1 MDARRPNACLWLI
14 LPLAAGCLAVPVA
27 VARSAE
33 KPPAESP
40 KENVHA
46 CAGAGRW
53 FPADADGL
61 ARTVDGFFSGAVA
74 EIPRRPVAL
83 IVPHAGYEYS
93 GAVAGKGY
101 ATLKGRSYKRVILL
115 GPSHQTAVRGAS
127 VLRADAYET
136 PLGRIPVD
144 AEARDALLKCS
155 VVREQPA
162 AHAGEWSV
170 ENQLPMLQRALRGCF
185 ITPSPLTGEGRGEGG
200 KSLEPPLG
208 PPHPNPL
215 PPGEREL
222 KQPLKDFAIVEVIVG
237 VMTPAERTTLAE
249 ALRKLADAGTLLVVG
264 TDFTHYG
271 PRFDYVPFKDRVP
284 ERLADLNDKAVAKI
298 LDLDATGWDRFIA
311 ETGDTVCG
319 QAAVGLLLEALKPW
333 GDVKGQ
339 RVAFDT
345 SGRITGDWE
354 NSVTYA
360 SIVLWRAGEAAY
372 LQGPEKQTLLRLAR
386 DVLGEFLKTGNSALD
401 VSRYDLTETLK
412 RPGAA
417 FVTLKNHGRLRGC
430 IGTFLPRAP
439 LYQTVAEMARAAAQD
454 FRFRGNPVTPAELGD
469 IDIEISVLTPL
480 EKVGDPL
487 QEIELGR
494 HGIYIEGEGRSG
506 CFLPQVAAETGWSKE
521 EFLSHCAGEKAG
533 LAPDAWKKPGVT
545 VYRFEA
551 HVFGE
556 KEEAKP

>member
-14 LPLAAGCLAVPVA
+14 LPLAAGCLALPPA
-27 VARSAE
+27 VAWSAE
-33 KPPAESP
+33 APAAESP
-40 KENVHA
+40 KENVHP

-53 FPADADGL
+53 FPADADRL
-61 ARTVDGFFSGAVA
+61 KQMVDGFLGEPAA
-74 EIPRRPVAL
+74 EIPRRPAAM
-83 IVPHAGYEYS
+83 IVPHAGYQYS

-101 ATLKGRSYKRVILL
+101 ATLKGRSYKRVIIL

-144 AEARDALLKCS
+144 AEARDALLKCP

-170 ENQLPMLQRALRGCF
+170 ENQLPMLQRAL
-185 ITPSPLTGEGRGEGG
+185 
-200 KSLEPPLG
+200 
-208 PPHPNPL
+208 
-215 PPGEREL
+215 
-222 KQPLKDFAIVEVIVG
+222 KDFAMVEVIVG
-237 VMTPAERTTLAE
+237 VMTPAERTALAE
-249 ALRKLADAGTLLVVG
+249 TLRGLADSGTLLVVG

-271 PRFDYVPFKDRVP
+271 PRFGYVPFEDRVA

-298 LDLDATGWDRFIA
+298 LGLDPGGWDRFIA

-319 QAAVGLLLEALKPW
+319 EAAVGLLLEALKPW
-333 GDVKGQ
+333 GDVEGR

-360 SIVLWRAGEAAY
+360 SIVLWRTGEAAY

-386 DVLGEFLKTGNSALD
+386 DVLGEFLKTGKSALD
-401 VSRYDLTETLK
+401 ESRYDITETLK

-439 LYQTVAEMARAAAQD
+439 LYQAVAEMACAAAQD
-454 FRFRGNPVTPAELGD
+454 FRFRGDPVTSAELGD

-480 EKVGDPL
+480 EKVADPL
-487 QEIELGR
+487 REIELGR

-506 CFLPQVAAETGWSKE
+506 CFLPQVAAETGWSKG

>member
-1 MDARRPNACLWLI
+1 MDARRPNACWWLI
-14 LPLAAGCLAVPVA
+14 LPVVSACLVVA
-27 VARSAE
+27 VAVAWLAEGSA
-33 KPPAESP
+33 AERP
-40 KENVHA
+40 KEKVHA

-53 FPADADGL
+53 FPADADRL
-61 ARTVDGFFSGAVA
+61 KQMVDGFLSGAVA
-74 EIPRRPVAL
+74 EIPRPPVAL
-83 IVPHAGYEYS
+83 IVPHAGYQYS

-101 ATLKGRSYKRVILL
+101 ATLKGRSYKRVIIL
-115 GPSHQTAVRGAS
+115 GPSHQVAVRGAS

-144 AEARDALLKCS
+144 AAARDTLLKCP

-170 ENQLPMLQRALRGCF
+170 ENQLPMLQRALKGF
-185 ITPSPLTGEGRGEGG
+185 AMV
-200 KSLEPPLG
+200 
-208 PPHPNPL
+208 
-215 PPGEREL
+215 EL
-222 KQPLKDFAIVEVIVG
+222 IVG
-237 VMTPAERTTLAE
+237 VMTPTERATLAE
-249 ALRKLADAGTLLVVG
+249 TLRGLADAETLLVVG
-264 TDFTHYG
+264 TDFCHYG
-271 PRFDYVPFKDRVP
+271 PRFGYVPFKDRVA
-284 ERLADLNDKAVAKI
+284 ERLADLNDKAVARI
-298 LDLDATGWDRFIA
+298 LALDPKAWDGFLQ

-319 QAAVGLLLEALKPW
+319 QAAVGLLLEALKAW
-333 GDVKGQ
+333 GDVKGR

-360 SIVLWRAGEAAY
+360 SIVFWRTGEAAY
-372 LQGPEKQTLLRLAR
+372 LQDPEKQTLLRLAR
-386 DVLGEFLKTGNSALD
+386 DVLGEFLKTGKSALD
-401 VSRYDLTETLK
+401 ESRYDLTEVLK

-487 QEIELGR
+487 KEIELGR
-494 HGIYIEGEGRSG
+494 HGIYIAGEGRSG

-521 EFLSHCAGEKAG
+521 EFLSQCAAGKAG
-533 LAPDAWKKPGVT
+533 LAPDAWKRPGVT

>member
-1 MDARRPNACLWLI
+1 MDARCPNACWWLI
-14 LPLAAGCLAVPVA
+14 LPVVSACFVVA
-27 VARSAE
+27 VAVAWSAERSA
-33 KPPAESP
+33 AESP
-40 KENVHA
+40 KEKVHA

-53 FPADADGL
+53 FPADADRL
-61 ARTVDGFFSGAVA
+61 KQMVDGFLSEGSA

-83 IVPHAGYEYS
+83 IAPHAGYEYS

-115 GPSHQTAVRGAS
+115 GPSHQAAVRGAS

-170 ENQLPMLQRALRGCF
+170 ENQLPMLQRAL
-185 ITPSPLTGEGRGEGG
+185 
-200 KSLEPPLG
+200 
-208 PPHPNPL
+208 
-215 PPGEREL
+215 
-222 KQPLKDFAIVEVIVG
+222 KDFAMVEVIVG
-237 VMTPAERTTLAE
+237 VMTPTERAALAE
-249 ALRKLADAGTLLVVG
+249 TLRGLADAETLLVVS
-264 TDFTHYG
+264 TDFCHYG
-271 PRFDYVPFKDRVP
+271 PRFGYVPFKDLVAK
-284 ERLADLNDKAVAKI
+284 RLADLNDKAVARI
-298 LDLDATGWDRFIA
+298 LALDPKAWDGFLQ

-319 QAAVGLLLEALKPW
+319 EAAVGLLLEALKAR

-345 SGRITGDWE
+345 SGRLTGDWE

-360 SIVLWRAGEAAY
+360 SIVFWRTGEAAY
-372 LQGPEKQTLLRLAR
+372 LKGSEKQTLLRLAR
-386 DVLGEFLKTGNSALD
+386 DVLKEFLNTGKASLD
-401 VSRYDLTETLK
+401 ESKYDLAGVLK

-439 LYQTVAEMARAAAQD
+439 LYQTVAEMTRAAAQD
-454 FRFRGNPVTPAELGD
+454 FRFRGDPVTPAELGD

-480 EKVGDPL
+480 EKVRDPL

-506 CFLPQVAAETGWSKE
+506 CFLPQVATETGWSKE
-521 EFLSHCAGEKAG
+521 EFLSHCAAGKAG

>member
-1 MDARRPNACLWLI
+1 MDARRPNACP
-14 LPLAAGCLAVPVA
+14 PLVLSLVLACLVAPVAAAG
-27 VARSAE
+27 SAE
-33 KPPAESP
+33 TSPAESP
-40 KENVHA
+40 KEKVHA
-46 CAGAGRW
+46 CAGAGQW
-53 FPADADGL
+53 FPADADRL
-61 ARTVDGFFSGAVA
+61 KQMVDGFLGEPAA

-93 GAVAGKGY
+93 GALAGKGY

-115 GPSHQTAVRGAS
+115 GLSHQAAVRGAS

-144 AEARDALLKCS
+144 AEARDALLKCP
-155 VVREQPA
+155 VVREQTA

-170 ENQLPMLQRALRGCF
+170 ENQLPMLQRA
-185 ITPSPLTGEGRGEGG
+185 
-200 KSLEPPLG
+200 
-208 PPHPNPL
+208 
-215 PPGEREL
+215 
-222 KQPLKDFAIVEVIVG
+222 LKDFAIVEVIVG

-249 ALRKLADAGTLLVVG
+249 ALRKLADAETLLVVG

-271 PRFDYVPFKDRVP
+271 PRFGYVPFKDLVAK
-284 ERLADLNDKAVAKI
+284 RLADLNDKAVAKI
-298 LDLDATGWDRFIA
+298 LDLDANGWDRFIA

-319 QAAVGLLLEALKPW
+319 QAAVGLLLETLKAW

-360 SIVLWRAGEAAY
+360 SIVLWRTGEAAY

-386 DVLGEFLKTGNSALD
+386 DVLKEFLNTGKASLD
-401 VSRYDLTETLK
+401 ESKYDLTGVLK

-439 LYQTVAEMARAAAQD
+439 LYQTVAEMARAATQD

-480 EKVGDPL
+480 QKVGDPL
-487 QEIELGR
+487 AEIELGR

-506 CFLPQVAAETGWSKE
+506 CFLPQVATETGWSKE
-521 EFLSHCAGEKAG
+521 EFLSQCAAGKAG

-556 KEEAKP
+556 KLVLRSEVAPLLRRVAEEAKP

>member
-33 KPPAESP
+33 TSPAEPP
-40 KENVHA
+40 KENVHT

-53 FPADADGL
+53 FPADADRL
-61 ARTVDGFFSGAVA
+61 KQMVDGFLGEPAA

-101 ATLKGRSYKRVILL
+101 ATLKGRSYKRVIIL
-115 GPSHQTAVRGAS
+115 GPSHQAAVRGAS

-144 AEARDALLKCS
+144 AEARDALRKCP

-170 ENQLPMLQRALRGCF
+170 ENQLPMLQRAL
-185 ITPSPLTGEGRGEGG
+185 
-200 KSLEPPLG
+200 K
-208 PPHPNPL
+208 N
-215 PPGEREL
+215 
-222 KQPLKDFAIVEVIVG
+222 FAMVEVIVG
-237 VMTPAERTTLAE
+237 VMTPTERAALAE
-249 ALRKLADAGTLLVVG
+249 TLRGLADAETLLVVG

-271 PRFDYVPFKDRVP
+271 PRFGYVPFKDLVAK
-284 ERLADLNDKAVAKI
+284 RLADLNDKAVAKI
-298 LDLDATGWDRFIA
+298 LDLDANGWDRFIA

-319 QAAVGLLLEALKPW
+319 EAAVGLLLEVLKPW

-345 SGRITGDWE
+345 SGRLTGDWE

-360 SIVLWRAGEAAY
+360 SIIFWRTGEAAY

-386 DVLGEFLKTGNSALD
+386 DVLKEFLNTGKASLD
-401 VSRYDLTETLK
+401 ESRYDLTEVLK

-439 LYQTVAEMARAAAQD
+439 LYRTVAEMARAAAQD
-454 FRFRGNPVTPAELGD
+454 FRFRGDPVTSAELGD

-480 EKVGDPL
+480 QAVRDPL
-487 QEIELGR
+487 KEIELGR

-521 EFLSHCAGEKAG
+521 EFLSHCAAEKAG

>member
-1 MDARRPNACLWLI
+1 MDARRTNACLPLI
-14 LPLAAGCLAVPVA
+14 LSLVFACLVAPVA
-27 VARSAE
+27 AAWSAE
-33 KPPAESP
+33 ISPAESP
-40 KENVHA
+40 KEKVHA

-53 FPADADGL
+53 FPADADRL
-61 ARTVDGFFSGAVA
+61 KQMVDGFLGEPAA

-93 GAVAGKGY
+93 GAAAGKGY
-101 ATLKGRSYKRVILL
+101 ATLKGRSYKRVIIL
-115 GPSHQTAVRGAS
+115 GLSHQAAVRGAS

-144 AEARDALLKCS
+144 AAARDALLKCP

-162 AHAGEWSV
+162 AHAREHSV
-170 ENQLPMLQRALRGCF
+170 ENQLPMLQRAL
-185 ITPSPLTGEGRGEGG
+185 
-200 KSLEPPLG
+200 K
-208 PPHPNPL
+208 N
-215 PPGEREL
+215 
-222 KQPLKDFAIVEVIVG
+222 FAMVEVIVG
-237 VMTPAERTTLAE
+237 VMTPTERATLADV
-249 ALRKLADAGTLLVVG
+249 LRSLADSETLLVVS
-264 TDFTHYG
+264 TDFCHYG
-271 PRFDYVPFKDRVP
+271 PRFGYVPFKDRVP

-298 LDLDATGWDRFIA
+298 LDLNAKGWDRFIA

-319 QAAVGLLLEALKPW
+319 QAAVGLLLEALKAR
-333 GDVKGQ
+333 GDVKGR
-339 RVAFDT
+339 RVAYDT

-360 SIVLWRAGEAAY
+360 SIVFWRTGEDAY
-372 LQGPEKQTLLRLAR
+372 LQGSEKQTLLRLAR
-386 DVLGEFLKTGNSALD
+386 DVLKEFLNTGKASLD
-401 VSRYDLTETLK
+401 ESKYDLAGVLK

-439 LYQTVAEMARAAAQD
+439 LYRTVAEMARSAAQD
-454 FRFRGNPVTPAELGD
+454 FRFRGDPVTPAELGD

-480 EKVGDPL
+480 EKVRNPL

-494 HGIYIEGEGRSG
+494 HGIYIEGEGRNG
-506 CFLPQVAAETGWSKE
+506 CFLPQVATETGWSKE
-521 EFLSHCAGEKAG
+521 EFLSQCAAGKAG

>member
-1 MDARRPNACLWLI
+1 MDVRRPNACLWRMLF
-14 LPLAAGCLAVPVA
+14 LAAGYLAVPVA
-27 VARSAE
+27 VAWSAE
-33 KPPAESP
+33 TTPPESP

-46 CAGAGRW
+46 CTGAGQW

-61 ARTVDGFFSGAVA
+61 ARLVDGFLSGAAA
-74 EIPRRPVAL
+74 EIPRPPVAL
-83 IVPHAGYEYS
+83 IAPHAGYPYS
-93 GAVAGKGY
+93 GAVAGRGY
-101 ATLKGRSYKRVILL
+101 ATLKGRSCKRVILL
-115 GPSHQTAVRGAS
+115 GPSHQAPVRGAS
-127 VLRADAYET
+127 VLRADVYET

-144 AEARDALLKCS
+144 AEARDALRACP

-162 AHAGEWSV
+162 AHAGEHSV
-170 ENQLPMLQRALRGCF
+170 ENQLPMLQRALK
-185 ITPSPLTGEGRGEGG
+185 E
-200 KSLEPPLG
+200 
-208 PPHPNPL
+208 
-215 PPGEREL
+215 
-222 KQPLKDFAIVEVIVG
+222 FAMVEVIVG
-237 VMTPAERTTLAE
+237 AMTPAERAALAE
-249 ALRKLADAGTLLVVG
+249 VLRKLADAGTLLVAS

-271 PRFDYVPFKDRVP
+271 PRFAYVPFKDRVP
-284 ERLADLNDKAVAKI
+284 ERLAELNGKAVATI
-298 LDLDATGWDRFIA
+298 LALDAKGWDRFIA

-333 GDVKGQ
+333 GDVQGR

-345 SGRITGDWE
+345 SGRLTGDWE

-360 SIVLWRAGEAAY
+360 SIVFWRTGKEDY
-372 LQGPEKQTLLRLAR
+372 LKRAEKETLLGLAR
-386 DVLGEFLKTGNSALD
+386 DVLKAFLQTRKMTLD
-401 VSRYDLTETLK
+401 ESRYDLTEALK

-430 IGTFLPRAP
+430 LGTFLPQAP

-454 FRFRGNPVTPAELGD
+454 FRFLGNPVTSAELGD

-480 EKVGDPL
+480 EKVSDPMK
-487 QEIELGR
+487 EIELGR
-494 HGIYIEGEGRSG
+494 HGIYLVGQGRTG
-506 CFLPQVAAETGWSKE
+506 CFLPQVATETGWSKE
-521 EFLSHCAGEKAG
+521 EFLSHCAGDKAG

>member
-1 MDARRPNACLWLI
+1 MDARRPNACPPLI
-14 LPLAAGCLAVPVA
+14 LSLVLACLVAPVA
-27 VARSAE
+27 VAWSAE
-33 KPPAESP
+33 TSPAESP

-61 ARTVDGFFSGAVA
+61 ARMVDGFLCEPAA

-101 ATLKGRSYKRVILL
+101 ATLKGRSYKRVIIL
-115 GPSHQTAVRGAS
+115 GPSHQAAVRGAS

-144 AEARDALLKCS
+144 AGARDALLKCS

-170 ENQLPMLQRALRGCF
+170 ENQLPMLQRA
-185 ITPSPLTGEGRGEGG
+185 I
-200 KSLEPPLG
+200 
-208 PPHPNPL
+208 
-215 PPGEREL
+215 
-222 KQPLKDFAIVEVIVG
+222 KDFAMVEVIVG
-237 VMTPAERTTLAE
+237 VMTPAERAALAE
-249 ALRKLADAGTLLVVG
+249 TLRGLADAETLLVVG

-271 PRFDYVPFKDRVP
+271 PRFGYVPFKDLVP
-284 ERLADLNDKAVAKI
+284 ARLADLNDKAVAKI
-298 LDLDATGWDRFIA
+298 LDLDANGWDRFIA

-319 QAAVGLLLEALKPW
+319 QAAVGLLLEALKAW
-333 GDVKGQ
+333 GDVQGR

-345 SGRITGDWE
+345 SGRLTGDWE

-360 SIVLWRAGEAAY
+360 SIVFWRTGEAAY

-386 DVLGEFLKTGNSALD
+386 DVLGEFLKTGKSALD
-401 VSRYDLTETLK
+401 ESRYDLTEVLK

-430 IGTFLPRAP
+430 IGTFVAQAP
-439 LYQTVAEMARAAAQD
+439 LYKAIAQMALAALRD
-454 FRFRGNPVTPAELGD
+454 PRFLSDPVTADELD
-469 IDIEISVLTPL
+469 QIDIEISVLTPL

-506 CFLPQVAAETGWSKE
+506 CFLPQVATETGWSKE
-521 EFLSHCAGEKAG
+521 EFLSQCAAGKAG

>member
-14 LPLAAGCLAVPVA
+14 LPLAVLCVVFFAA

-33 KPPAESP
+33 APAAELP
-40 KENVHA
+40 KEKVHA
-46 CAGAGRW
+46 CTGAGPW

-61 ARTVDGFFSGAVA
+61 ARMVDGFFSGAVA
-74 EIPRRPVAL
+74 EIPRPPVAL
-83 IVPHAGYEYS
+83 IVPHAGYQYS

-101 ATLKGRSYKRVILL
+101 ATLKGRSYKRVLILGL
-115 GPSHQTAVRGAS
+115 SHQAAVRGAS

-144 AEARDALLKCS
+144 AEARDALLKCP

-170 ENQLPMLQRALRGCF
+170 ENQLPMLQR
-185 ITPSPLTGEGRGEGG
+185 T
-200 KSLEPPLG
+200 
-208 PPHPNPL
+208 
-215 PPGEREL
+215 
-222 KQPLKDFAIVEVIVG
+222 LKDFAMVEVIVG
-237 VMTPAERTTLAE
+237 VMTPAERTALAE
-249 ALRKLADAGTLLVVG
+249 VLHKLADAKTLLVVG

-271 PRFDYVPFKDRVP
+271 PRFGYVPFTDLVAKH
-284 ERLADLNDKAVAKI
+284 LADLNDKAVAKI
-298 LDLDATGWDRFIA
+298 LDLDANGWDRFIA

-319 QAAVGLLLEALKPW
+319 QAAVGLLLDVLKPW
-333 GDVKGQ
+333 SDVKGQ

-345 SGRITGDWE
+345 SGRITGDWG

-360 SIVLWRAGEAAY
+360 SIVFWRTGEAAY
-372 LQGPEKQTLLRLAR
+372 LQGPEKLTLLRLAR
-386 DVLGEFLKTGNSALD
+386 DVLGEFLKTRKSALD
-401 VSRYDLTETLK
+401 ESRYDLTEVLK

-439 LYQTVAEMARAAAQD
+439 LYRTVAEMARAAAQD
-454 FRFRGNPVTPAELGD
+454 FRFLVNPVTPAELGD

-487 QEIELGR
+487 KEIELGR

-506 CFLPQVAAETGWSKE
+506 CFLPQVATETGWSKE
-521 EFLSHCAGEKAG
+521 EFLSHCAAEKAG

>member
-1 MDARRPNACLWLI
+1 MDARRPNAFRRWI
-14 LPLAAGCLAVPVA
+14 VSLAVLCVAFPAA
-27 VARSAE
+27 VAWSAE
-33 KPPAESP
+33 APAAESP

-46 CAGAGRW
+46 CAGSGQW

-61 ARTVDGFFSGAVA
+61 ARMVDGFFSGAVA
-74 EIPRRPVAL
+74 EIPRPPVAL
-83 IVPHAGYEYS
+83 IVPHAGYQYS

-115 GPSHQTAVRGAS
+115 GPSHQAAVRGAS

-170 ENQLPMLQRALRGCF
+170 ENQLPMLQRAL
-185 ITPSPLTGEGRGEGG
+185 
-200 KSLEPPLG
+200 
-208 PPHPNPL
+208 
-215 PPGEREL
+215 
-222 KQPLKDFAIVEVIVG
+222 KDFAMVEVIVG
-237 VMTPAERTTLAE
+237 VMTPTERAALAE
-249 ALRKLADAGTLLVVG
+249 TLRGLADAGTLLVVG

-271 PRFDYVPFKDRVP
+271 PRFGYVPFKDRVA
-284 ERLADLNDKAVAKI
+284 ERLADLNDKAVARI
-298 LDLDATGWDRFIA
+298 LALDPKAWDGFIA
-311 ETGDTVCG
+311 ETGDTICG
-319 QAAVGLLLEALKPW
+319 EAAVGLLLEVLKAR
-333 GDVKGQ
+333 GDVEGR

-360 SIVLWRAGEAAY
+360 SIVFWRTGEAAY

-386 DVLGEFLKTGNSALD
+386 DVLGEFLKTGKSALD
-401 VSRYDLTETLK
+401 ESRYDLTEVLK
-412 RPGAA
+412 QPGAA

-430 IGTFLPRAP
+430 IGTFLPQAP
-439 LYQTVAEMARAAAQD
+439 LYQTVAVMARAAAQD
-454 FRFRGNPVTPAELGD
+454 FRFRGDPVTPAELGD

-487 QEIELGR
+487 KEIELGR

-521 EFLSHCAGEKAG
+521 EFLSHCAAEKAG

-556 KEEAKP
+556 KEAAKP